1 MKASTLFL
9 LLCLFA
15 VSTAGWAQEEDDY
28 YEGEDAYYDESYDEY
43 ADDYSDEAEDL
54 SEDIMRKSEFAIPS
68 SPAFSLLGVT
78 PEMVTRPGS
87 VQDFK
92 VDWRL
97 KNYNIAP
104 DLALEAQPLWAL
116 YFDRKGIDAYRKAS
130 PFLKTLSTFSTSFG
144 TAKMDGLNHF
154 TYAFKISL
162 FRENDP
168 LSDPLLLKE
177 MSQELAQLEE
187 PIKQDIARLRAEL
200 DSAVT
205 REDRLI
211 LREEMFNSREELKA
225 IRRAQK
231 IKLIE
236 TQQDYMNEN
245 WNSAGVDLAFGK
257 VSTFNNALDT
267 LNISN
272 AGWGFWING
281 AIGAGRN
288 GLLTGIFKVK
298 KIGENQDLLL
308 GASYRFGGYR
318 FSFFTELVYESLENL
333 RFNDFSED
341 EIFAGKYAED
351 LGVGWYQFAEA
362 LESVSQLTLTYGG
375 DFRLANGINLN
386 FSLRTKL
393 DQTLKF
399 KKLLPVANVT
409 CLMR

>member
-1 MKASTLFL
+1 MKAKIIFL
-9 LLCLFA
+9 LLALF
-15 VSTAGWAQEEDDY
+15 VTTASSWSQDEDDY
-28 YEGEDAYYDESYDEY
+28 YEEGDDYYDEQYDEY
-43 ADDYSDEAEDL
+43 ADEYTDEAEDL
-54 SEDIMRKSEFAIPS
+54 SGDIMRKSEFAIPS

-78 PEMVTRPGS
+78 PEMVTRPGA

-187 PIKQDIARLRAEL
+187 PLKQNISRLRNEL

-211 LREEMFNSREELKA
+211 LREEMFNTREELKE

-245 WNSAGVDLAFGK
+245 WNSGGVDLAFGK
-257 VSTFNNALDT
+257 VMTFNNGLDT
-267 LNISN
+267 LNIEN

-281 AIGAGRN
+281 AMAAGRN
-288 GLLTGIFKVK
+288 GLLTGIFKIRN
-298 KIGENQDLLL
+298 IGENRDLML

-333 RFNDFSED
+333 KQNGFSED
-341 EIFAGKYAED
+341 ELFAGKYSED
-351 LGVGWYQFAEA
+351 LGNGWVQFADA

-375 DFRLANGINLN
+375 DFRLSNGINLN

>member
-1 MKASTLFL
+1 MKAKITFLFL
-9 LLCLFA
+9 ALVMSMNYL
-15 VSTAGWAQEEDDY
+15 WAQD
-28 YEGEDAYYDESYDEY
+28 EGYDENDEYYDESYDEY
-43 ADDYSDEAEDL
+43 ADEYSDEAADL
-54 SEDIMRKSEFAIPS
+54 SSDIMRKSEFAIPS

-78 PEMVTRPGS
+78 PEMVTRPGA

-92 VDWRL
+92 VDWRI
-97 KNYNIAP
+97 KNYNLAP

-116 YFDRKGIDAYRKAS
+116 YFDRKGLDSYRKAS

-187 PIKQDIARLRAEL
+187 PLKQDLNRLRNEL
-200 DSAVT
+200 DSAIT

-211 LREEMFNSREELKA
+211 LREQMFNTRTELKD

-231 IKLIE
+231 LKLVDL
-236 TQQDYMNEN
+236 QQDYMNEN
-245 WNSAGVDLAFGK
+245 WNSGGVDVAFGK
-257 VSTFNNALDT
+257 VSTFNNAADT
-267 LNISN
+267 LAVES

-281 AIGAGRN
+281 AMGAGPN
-288 GLLTGIFKVK
+288 GLLTGIFKIR
-298 KIGENQDLLL
+298 KIGNNNDYLL

-318 FSFFTELVYESLENL
+318 FSFYGELIYESLQNL
-333 RFNDFSED
+333 QQNGFSED
-341 EIFAGKYAED
+341 ELFAAKYSED
-351 LGVGWYQFAEA
+351 LGNGWVQFADA
-362 LESVSQLTLTYGG
+362 LESVSQLTFSYGG

-386 FSLRTKL
+386 FSLRTIL
-393 DQTLKF
+393 DQKLTF

>member
-1 MKASTLFL
+1 
-9 LLCLFA
+9 
-15 VSTAGWAQEEDDY
+15 
-28 YEGEDAYYDESYDEY
+28 
-43 ADDYSDEAEDL
+43 
-54 SEDIMRKSEFAIPS
+54 
-68 SPAFSLLGVT
+68 
-78 PEMVTRPGS
+78 MVTRPGS

-92 VDWRL
+92 VDWRI

-116 YFDRKGIDAYRKAS
+116 YFDRKGIDSYRKAS

-162 FRENDP
+162 FRESDP

-187 PIKQDIARLRAEL
+187 PLKQDLERLRNEL

-211 LREEMFNSREELKA
+211 LREEMFNTREGLRD

-236 TQQDYMNEN
+236 TQQEYMNEN
-245 WNSAGVDLAFGK
+245 WNSGGVDMAYGK

-267 LNISN
+267 LNIES

-281 AIGAGRN
+281 SMGAGRN
-288 GLLTGIFKVK
+288 GLLTGIFKVR
-298 KIGENQDLLL
+298 KIGENRDLML

-318 FSFFTELVYESLENL
+318 FSFFGELVYESLENL
-333 RFNDFSED
+333 SQNGFSED
-341 EIFAGKYAED
+341 ELFAGKYSED
-351 LGVGWYQFAEA
+351 LGNGWAQFAES
-362 LESVSQLTLTYGG
+362 LESVSQVTLTYGG
-375 DFRLANGINLN
+375 DFRLSNGINLN